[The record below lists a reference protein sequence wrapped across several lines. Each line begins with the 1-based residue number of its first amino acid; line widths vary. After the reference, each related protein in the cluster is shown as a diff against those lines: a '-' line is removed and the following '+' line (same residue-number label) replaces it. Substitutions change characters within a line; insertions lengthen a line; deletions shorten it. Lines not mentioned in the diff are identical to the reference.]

1 VSLVISRDIV
11 LTTPIVVDG
20 NLPLIGWHNVVT
32 AAGISAGTA
41 NAAYPASNLANPQTF
56 SRWQAGDTTEQYLTL
71 SALTPTDLDYLGIA
85 AHNLASAGIS
95 VSIDGKLGE
104 GDWFELV
111 QEVQLPN
118 DGPAMFRWETQ
129 SLSAVRLHLR
139 SGDAAARIAV
149 AYLGKLLV
157 MERKIWQGQT
167 PPNLGRMS
175 RAISGKAE
183 SGQFLGRSV
192 LSEWVEIKVPLSL
205 LDPAWFRENMV
216 PFFTAARNVPFFFA
230 WRPQDYP
237 FEVGYLWFNSDPVP
251 TNESPTGLI
260 ATTLDL
266 RGVV

>member
-1 VSLVISRDIV
+1 VSLVVSRDIV

-20 NLPLIGWHNVVT
+20 NLPLIGWHNVIT
-32 AAGISAGTA
+32 TAGISAGTA
-41 NAAYPASNLANPQTF
+41 NASYPASNLANPQTF
-56 SRWQAGDTTEQYLTL
+56 SRWQAADTTEQYVTL
-71 SALTPTDLDYLGIA
+71 SALSPTDLDFLGIA

-95 VSIDGKLGE
+95 VSVDGRLGE

-139 SGDAAARIAV
+139 SGNVPARIAV

-167 PPNLGRMS
+167 PPPLGRMS
-175 RAISGKAE
+175 RATNSKSE
-183 SGQFLGRSV
+183 SGQFLGRVV
-192 LSEWVEIKVPLSL
+192 LSEWVETKVPLSL
-205 LDPAWFRENMV
+205 LDPDWFRENMV
-216 PFFTAARNVPFFFA
+216 PFLTAARNAPFFFA

-237 FEVGYLWFNSDPVP
+237 QEVGYLWFINDPVP
-251 TNESPTGLI
+251 VNESPTGLV
-260 ATTLDL
+260 AMTMEL